1 MTTTYFD
8 EKQNKSKHLEAEK
21 KLRELSKK
29 ISQISIKEYDF
40 LLSQMYFTGTDG
52 YESFL
57 GFFTNA

>member
-21 KLRELSKK
+21 KLPELSKK

-40 LLSQMYFTGTDG
+40 LLSQMYFTGNNG
-52 YESFL
+52 NENFL
-57 GFFTNA
+57 VFLTNA

>member
-21 KLRELSKK
+21 KLPELSKK

-40 LLSQMYFTGTDG
+40 L
-52 YESFL
+52 
-57 GFFTNA
+57 

>member
-21 KLRELSKK
+21 KLPELSKR

-40 LLSQMYFTGTDG
+40 LLSQMYFTGNNG
-52 YESFL
+52 NENFL
-57 GFFTNA
+57 VFLTNA

>member
-1 MTTTYFD
+1 MKTTYFD

-40 LLSQMYFTGTDG
+40 LLS
-52 YESFL
+52 
-57 GFFTNA
+57 